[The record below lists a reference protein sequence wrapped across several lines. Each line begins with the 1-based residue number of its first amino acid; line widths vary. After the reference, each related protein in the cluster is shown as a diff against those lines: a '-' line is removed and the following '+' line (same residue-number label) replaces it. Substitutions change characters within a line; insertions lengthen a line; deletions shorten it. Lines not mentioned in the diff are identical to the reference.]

1 MKRIIIALCMLY
13 LFGGNLSAKVVL
25 PQILSDHAV
34 LQQQTEVKLWGK
46 AVPNTTVNVTPSWNN
61 QTITAQSDNEGR
73 WQVSIQTPAADF
85 TPYSIEFSDG
95 EITRIQNILIGEVWF
110 CSGQSNMEMPLNGF
124 WNCPIEHANETIATS
139 GEWNAIRMATIP
151 KTGALTPQEHVAG
164 SWKESNPFNA
174 PYFSA
179 TAFNFARMLHRVL
192 RVPVGII
199 SCAWGG
205 SRVEGW
211 LPREVVEGFRDVDLK
226 KEIKKPEKG
235 KEWDYYTPTVMYNGM
250 LKPLQRYTIR
260 GFLWYQGESN
270 VGKEKTYVE
279 RLRIMAELWRKEW
292 GKGELPFYLVEIA
305 PYDYGEG
312 ISGS

>member
-235 KEWDYYTPTVMYNGM
+235 KEWDYYTPTVKIG
-250 LKPLQRYTIR
+250 RAH
-260 GFLWYQGESN
+260 
-270 VGKEKTYVE
+270 V
-279 RLRIMAELWRKEW
+279 
-292 GKGELPFYLVEIA
+292 
-305 PYDYGEG
+305 
-312 ISGS
+312 

>member
-151 KTGALTPQEHVAG
+151 KTGALTPV
-164 SWKESNPFNA
+164 S
-174 PYFSA
+174 
-179 TAFNFARMLHRVL
+179 
-192 RVPVGII
+192 
-199 SCAWGG
+199 
-205 SRVEGW
+205 
-211 LPREVVEGFRDVDLK
+211 
-226 KEIKKPEKG
+226 
-235 KEWDYYTPTVMYNGM
+235 YTH
-250 LKPLQRYTIR
+250 L
-260 GFLWYQGESN
+260 E
-270 VGKEKTYVE
+270 
-279 RLRIMAELWRKEW
+279 
-292 GKGELPFYLVEIA
+292 
-305 PYDYGEG
+305 
-312 ISGS
+312 

>member
-110 CSGQSNMEMPLNGF
+110 CSGQSNMEMPLGGWGKITNYQKEIAEAGHSNIRLLQIEQINSTQPETNIKVRNDS
-124 WNCPIEHANETIATS
+124 WQVCSPI
-139 GEWNAIRMATIP
+139 TIP
-151 KTGALTPQEHVAG
+151 E
-164 SWKESNPFNA
+164 
-174 PYFSA
+174 FSA
-179 TAFNFARMLHRVL
+179 TAYFFGREISEKQN
-192 RVPVGII
+192 VPVGLIHT
-199 SCAWGG
+199 SWGG
-205 SRVEGW
+205 TNVESWISGEVLKEMPEFVKTVESIQKMPGDKKILKAEYLKELTAWNNRVD
-211 LPREVVEGFRDVDLK
+211 EGFA
-226 KEIKKPEKG
+226 EGKPVRAAASLDDKDWEKYEFPG
-235 KEWDYYTPTVMYNGM
+235 
-250 LKPLQRYTIR
+250 
-260 GFLWYQGESN
+260 
-270 VGKEKTYVE
+270 
-279 RLRIMAELWRKEW
+279 
-292 GKGELPFYLVEIA
+292 
-305 PYDYGEG
+305 
-312 ISGS
+312 